1 VEEIIGQFGVGFYSV
16 FMIAAE
22 VTVTSRSYRLDDQA
36 WTWQSTGDSRFTLI
50 PAEKSDR
57 GTTIFIQLKE
67 DADEFANNW
76 RLEQIIKKHS
86 DYVSFPIYLQE
97 DKAEGEPTEKVVNRR
112 TALWRQSAAQVKP
125 EEYKEF
131 YHQLTYDTGDPL
143 LNIHLVADAPVN
155 VRSILF
161 VPAKRDRNLFTGQSD
176 HGLRLYSRKIL
187 IQQRNKDLLPEYFRF
202 IEGVVDSEDL
212 PLNVSREMV
221 QSNPVLRQMRRALTN
236 RLFRDLKN
244 LAENDDEKYLTF
256 WHEFGVFMKEG
267 VASDPAS
274 HEHLVEL
281 LRFQST
287 KSGEAKPWTTL
298 KQYKERMGSEQKA
311 IYYVLGENLKS
322 VERSPHLDYFRA
334 NNIEVLYLI
343 DPIDGFMTSMLRDY
357 DGTPLKNVDD
367 AGLDLPKSE
376 EEKKAD
382 EAKPSVAQDEFERLV
397 ERTKNVL
404 GDRVTDVR
412 ESKQLVNS
420 PCRLVSP
427 EDSFD
432 RDLQRI
438 RRLTEQ
444 NYELPRKMLE
454 LNRRHPM
461 VVNLA
466 QLVTKGNAD
475 GIVDAAIGQLFDN
488 ALLLEGIS
496 PNPADMVERIQ
507 TLMETAVAARAA

>member
-1 VEEIIGQFGVGFYSV
+1 
-16 FMIAAE
+16 
-22 VTVTSRSYRLDDQA
+22 
-36 WTWQSTGDSRFTLI
+36 
-50 PAEKSDR
+50 
-57 GTTIFIQLKE
+57 
-67 DADEFANNW
+67 
-76 RLEQIIKKHS
+76 
-86 DYVSFPIYLQE
+86 
-97 DKAEGEPTEKVVNRR
+97 
-112 TALWRQSAAQVKP
+112 
-125 EEYKEF
+125 
-131 YHQLTYDTGDPL
+131 
-143 LNIHLVADAPVN
+143 
-155 VRSILF
+155 
-161 VPAKRDRNLFTGQSD
+161 
-176 HGLRLYSRKIL
+176 
-187 IQQRNKDLLPEYFRF
+187 
-202 IEGVVDSEDL
+202 
-212 PLNVSREMV
+212 
-221 QSNPVLRQMRRALTN
+221 
-236 RLFRDLKN
+236 
-244 LAENDDEKYLTF
+244 
-256 WHEFGVFMKEG
+256 
-267 VASDPAS
+267 
-274 HEHLVEL
+274 L